1 MNIKS
6 NEKKENSTFELVIEV
21 GAAEFQA
28 AIDKVYNRQK
38 NRINVPGFRKG
49 KAPRKMVEKMYG
61 AEIFFEDAISLAYP
75 DAYEAALRETDIK
88 PVAYPQLEVLDVS
101 ADGFTFKATVT
112 VKPEASIKDYKGL
125 QVAKPD
131 VKVSAADIKAELK
144 PYIDRASRLVSVERK
159 AKKGDTAVIDFE
171 GFKDGEPFQG
181 GKGENYSLELGSG
194 SFVPGFEDQVIGMKA
209 GDEKDLDITFP
220 ENYTPEL
227 AGAAVVFKVKVHE
240 VKEKQEPDVDDEFAK
255 DVSEFE
261 TLDEFKKDLGEKLK
275 ARRQEQA
282 DRDFEAAVIDALLEK
297 LECEVPQAM
306 VDYRADKMLEDYAN
320 RIQGQGIGFE
330 DYLRMM
336 GMSVDDMRAQ
346 SKNAADRAVRSD
358 LALESVAAAE
368 GIEVSDADVDEEIGK
383 LAEQY
388 SMEVKKVKAIVN
400 AEDVRHDLMVRK
412 ALELVKSSVKKP
424 AKKTAKKADK
434 AEEKADEAE
443 KTEE

>member
-6 NEKKENSTFELVIEV
+6 NEKKENSTYELVIEV

-38 NRINVPGFRKG
+38 KSINVPGFRKG

-75 DAYEAALRETDIK
+75 DAYEAALKEAGVD

-112 VKPEASIKDYKGL
+112 VKPEVSIKDYKGL
-125 QVAKPD
+125 PVGKAD

-171 GFKDGEPFQG
+171 GFKDGVPFQG

-194 SFVPGFEDQVIGMKA
+194 SFVPGFEEQVIGMKA

-240 VKEKQEPDVDDEFAK
+240 VKEKQEPEVDDEFAK

-261 TLDEFKKDLGEKLK
+261 TLADFRKDLGDKLLERKK
-275 ARRQEQA
+275 AQA
-282 DRDFEAAVIDALLEK
+282 QNDFESAVIEQLVEGM
-297 LECEVPQAM
+297 ECEIPDGM
-306 VDYRADKMLEDYAN
+306 VESQTDRLMDDYAM
-320 RIQGQGIGFE
+320 RLQSQGIPM
-330 DYLRMM
+330 DQYMSMM
-336 GMSVDDMRAQ
+336 GMTPEMMRA
-346 SKNAADRAVRSD
+346 SAKPAALKQVQTE
-358 LALESVAAAE
+358 LALTAVAKAE
-368 GIEVSDADVDEEIGK
+368 NIEVSDEEYEAEITK
-383 LAEQY
+383 LSEQY
-388 SMEVKKVKAIVN
+388 NMPVEQVKAIV
-400 AEDVRHDLMVRK
+400 AQEALKQDLLLRK
-412 ALELVKSSVKKP
+412 ASRVVLDSAKAGKAKKTA
-424 AKKTAKKADK
+424 AKKTAKKA
-434 AEEKADEAE
+434 EERRW
-443 KTEE
+443 

>member
-6 NEKKENSTFELVIEV
+6 NEKKESSTFELVIEV
-21 GAAEFQA
+21 GAPEFQA

-38 NRINVPGFRKG
+38 NRINIPGFRKG

-61 AEIFFEDAISLAYP
+61 AEIFFDDAISLAYP
-75 DAYEAALRETDIK
+75 DAYEAALKETGIK
-88 PVAYPQLEVLDVS
+88 PVAYPQLEVLEAT
-101 ADGFTFKATVT
+101 ADGFTFKATIT
-112 VKPEASIKDYKGL
+112 VKPEASINDYKGL
-125 QVAKPD
+125 PVAKAD
-131 VKVSAADIKAELK
+131 VKVTAADIKGELK

-220 ENYTPEL
+220 ENYAPEL
-227 AGAAVVFKVKVHE
+227 AGAQVVFKVKCHE
-240 VKEKQEPDVDDEFAK
+240 VKEKQEPEVDDEFAK
-255 DVSEFE
+255 DVSEFD

-282 DRDFEAAVIDALLEK
+282 DREFEEAVITALLEK

-306 VDYRADKMLEDYAN
+306 VDYRGDKMLEDYAN

-336 GMSVDDMRAQ
+336 GMTLDDMRAQ
-346 SKNAADRAVRSD
+346 SKTAAERAVRSD
-358 LALESVAAAE
+358 LALEAVAAAE
-368 GIEVSDADVDEEIGK
+368 GFEVPDAEVDEEIGK

-388 SMEVKKVKAIVN
+388 SMEVDKVRAIVN
-400 AEDVRHDLMVRK
+400 ADDVRHNLLVRK
-412 ALELVKSSVKKP
+412 ALELVKSSAKKP
-424 AKKTAKKADK
+424 KKAAKK
-434 AEEKADEAE
+434 AEEKADEAD
-443 KTEE
+443 KSEE